1 MQTITVIIAG
11 VLALGV
17 VVFVHELG
25 HFLVAK
31 AAGIRVLKFSLGFG
45 KKLIGFKYK
54 ETEYVISALPLGGFV
69 KMAGENPKPGE
80 ALVVKPGDFTSRPW
94 WARVLVLLA
103 GPGMNF
109 VTAVLVL
116 GLIYWIGFQV
126 PLAQPQVMEIAA
138 GSPAQVAEL
147 QTGDVVLALE
157 NEPVEN
163 WEKFSDRIN
172 ALGQAQPG
180 QAGQLT
186 VQRAG
191 ETLNLLVYPELDPE
205 SGRYRLGITIAPAGT
220 NVIDRVFVGTPAE
233 RSGFKAQDQVLAV
246 EGERIYNKY
255 EFQQLVW
262 PRAKQPTRFQVA
274 RGDEVIELKV
284 TPMTQQLP
292 GKGTVGVIGVN
303 FVISDKMQTRQYPFF
318 QAFGLG
324 ARQTYGIGKM
334 ILTAL
339 GQMITGKVSAKD
351 SLGGPITIMRMAGQE
366 AKSGAKDFFFFLAA
380 ISVMLGIINLLP
392 IPIMDGGNTVFLLI
406 EGLIRKPV
414 SLRVQEVSQ
423 QIGFVLLVAIMV
435 FATYNDI
442 YKIVA
447 PALGGS
453 P

>member
-1 MQTITVIIAG
+1 MQTITMIVAG
-11 VLALGV
+11 VIALGI

-45 KKLIGFKYK
+45 KKLVGFKYGD
-54 ETEYVISALPLGGFV
+54 TEYVLSALPLGGFV

-80 ALVVKPGDFTSRPW
+80 ALVVNPGDYTSRPW

-109 VTAVLVL
+109 VTAGLVL

-126 PLAQPQVMEIAA
+126 PLAHPQVMEITA
-138 GSPAQVAEL
+138 GSPAQIAEL
-147 QTGDVVLALE
+147 QPGDVVVAVA

-172 ALGQAQPG
+172 GLGQAQSG
-180 QAGQLT
+180 EAITLT

-191 ETLNLLVYPELDPE
+191 ETLTLPVTPELDEE
-205 SGRYRLGITIAPAGT
+205 SSRYRLGITIAPAGT
-220 NVIDRVFVGTPAE
+220 NVIERVFVGTPADLA
-233 RSGFKAQDQVLAV
+233 GFKDLDTVLAV
-246 EGERIYNKY
+246 EGERIYTKY
-255 EFQQLVW
+255 DFQQLVW
-262 PRAKQPTRFQVA
+262 PRADQSTRFQVA
-274 RGDEVIELKV
+274 RADQEIELTV

-303 FVISDKMQTRQYPFF
+303 FVISDKMQTQQFPFF

-324 ARQTYGIGKM
+324 ARQTFGIGKM

-339 GQMITGKVSAKD
+339 GQMITGKISAKD

-414 SLRVQEVSQ
+414 SLRVQEISQ
-423 QIGFVLLVAIMV
+423 QIGFVFLVAIMV

-447 PALGGS
+447 PALGGA